1 MSAKDLKRFNAGR
14 LTALSDGV
22 FAVAL
27 TLLVLGI
34 VPPDTD
40 SAHLSH
46 ALVSK
51 LPLFGIFAISFAIV
65 AYHWVVHHLIFSLVK
80 IVDVHFIWLNLLFLF
95 AVVILPFSA
104 GVLGRYPIAPV
115 ALILY
120 GTNVA
125 FCSVTLMLVWWQML
139 RARLNTEIR
148 AEIARYISLRFTIW
162 LVLSVVGIA
171 LALIL
176 PIASLALF
184 AALPL
189 LYACTSRPPKSA

>member
-1 MSAKDLKRFNAGR
+1 MSSKDLTRFDAGR
-14 LTALSDGV
+14 LTALSDGI

-27 TLLVLGI
+27 TLLILGI
-34 VPPDTD
+34 VPPETD
-40 SAHLSH
+40 GAHLTQ

-51 LPLFGIFAISFAIV
+51 IPLFGIFALSFAIV
-65 AYHWVVHHLIFSLVK
+65 AYHWVVHHLIFSLAK
-80 IVDVHFIWLNLLFLF
+80 TVDVLFIWLNLLFLF
-95 AVVILPFSA
+95 TVVILPFSA
-104 GVLGRYPIAPV
+104 GVLGRYPLAPV
-115 ALILY
+115 ALIVY

-125 FCSVTLMLVWWQML
+125 FCSATLMLVWRHMV

-148 AEIARYISLRFTIW
+148 PEIARYISLRFTIW
-162 LVLSVVGIA
+162 LVLSVVGVA

-189 LYACTSRPPKSA
+189 LYACTSRPPKPA

>member
-1 MSAKDLKRFNAGR
+1 LTRFDAGR
-14 LTALSDGV
+14 LTGLSDGI

-34 VPPDTD
+34 VPPESDG
-40 SAHLSH
+40 AHLIH
-46 ALVSK
+46 ALVLK
-51 LPLFGIFAISFAIV
+51 APAFGIFALSFAIV
-65 AYHWVVHHLIFSLVK
+65 AYHWVAHHLIFSLVE
-80 IVDVHFIWLNLLFLF
+80 IVEVQFIWLNLLFLF

-104 GVLGRYPIAPV
+104 GVLGRYPTAPV

-125 FCSVTLMLVWWQML
+125 FCSVTLMLVWWRMV

-148 AEIARYISLRFTIW
+148 PEIARWISLRFTIW
-162 LVLSVVGIA
+162 LVLSLVGIA

-176 PIASLALF
+176 PIASLVLF

-189 LYACTSRPPKSA
+189 LYACTSRPPRSA

>member
-1 MSAKDLKRFNAGR
+1 MTRFDAGR
-14 LTALSDGV
+14 LTGLSDGIV
-22 FAVAL
+22 AVAL

-34 VPPDTD
+34 VPPESDG
-40 SAHLSH
+40 AHLIH
-46 ALVSK
+46 ALVLK
-51 LPLFGIFAISFAIV
+51 APAFGIFALSFAIV
-65 AYHWVVHHLIFSLVK
+65 AYHWVAHHLIFSLVE
-80 IVDVHFIWLNLLFLF
+80 IVEVQFIWLNLLFLF

-104 GVLGRYPIAPV
+104 GVLGRYPTAPV

-125 FCSVTLMLVWWQML
+125 FCSVTLMLVWWRMV

-148 AEIARYISLRFTIW
+148 PEIARWISLRFTIW
-162 LVLSVVGIA
+162 LVLSLVGIA

-176 PIASLALF
+176 PIASLVLF

-189 LYACTSRPPKSA
+189 LYAFTSRPPKSA